1 MRVMT
6 YLVVFTV
13 MGVGE
18 TFINVKAVAIAV
30 TSVASIA
37 FAIVATINI
46 FTNGVCR
53 AVVQIGIAAFVN
65 VNTV

>member
-1 MRVMT
+1 MRVVT
-6 YLVVFTV
+6 YLVAFTV

-18 TFINVKAVAIAV
+18 TFINIKAVAIAV
-30 TSVASIA
+30 TSIAGIA
-37 FAIVATINI
+37 FAVVATINV